1 MIQHL
6 RFKDDFNSPLL
17 SLTHWHDL
25 NPGLLVDSALEFEI
39 LADGTGVDSREE
51 QNGHIICINGDGGPG
66 TPFQTP
72 PGGDESDGRF
82 LFDLELIAEGHH
94 QVAYTAF
101 RLLAAGHTCNGKT
114 ATIVGTTS
122 ADNIIGT
129 SGNDVIQARAGDDY
143 VRGGDDDLCGGPGN
157 DTVIGDSGRDKV
169 TGGDGNDFVRGG
181 AGNDTVDG
189 NTGTNT
195 VWGDS
200 GTDWCFNGS
209 SYAAC
214 ELPLCDH
221 QPELCICDDTCF

>member
-101 RLLAAGHTCNGKT
+101 RLLAAGHS
-114 ATIVGTTS
+114 S
-122 ADNIIGT
+122 APKVIAGLRVKWVDEAFWVRIEGPAGAAPWHRLTDPWQPGCRSISTGIGMT
-129 SGNDVIQARAGDDY
+129 RPARASCG
-143 VRGGDDDLCGGPGN
+143 RGSRSTP
-157 DTVIGDSGRDKV
+157 
-169 TGGDGNDFVRGG
+169 
-181 AGNDTVDG
+181 AH
-189 NTGTNT
+189 
-195 VWGDS
+195 
-200 GTDWCFNGS
+200 GS
-209 SYAAC
+209 RR
-214 ELPLCDH
+214 
-221 QPELCICDDTCF
+221 